1 MKPRR
6 GKEGMKG
13 MERIGQYCP
22 EQSIVR
28 KVAQR

>member
-13 MERIGQYCP
+13 MERIGQYYR
-22 EQSIVR
+22 EESIVG

>member
-13 MERIGQYCP
+13 MERIGQYSP
-22 EQSIVR
+22 EESLIR
-28 KVAQR
+28 KVTQR